1 MGRRAESPGVGK
13 VLPMATGATGLEPAF
28 DTGLVR
34 GLRPSMTLI
43 RPAICGHAFD
53 IGCDVT
59 ASNNE

>member
-1 MGRRAESPGVGK
+1 
-13 VLPMATGATGLEPAF
+13 MATGATGLEPVF